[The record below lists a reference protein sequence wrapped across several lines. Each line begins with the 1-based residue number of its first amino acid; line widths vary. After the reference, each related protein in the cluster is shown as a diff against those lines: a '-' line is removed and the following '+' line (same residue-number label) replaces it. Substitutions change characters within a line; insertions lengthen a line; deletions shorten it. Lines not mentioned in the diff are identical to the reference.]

1 MLCRIFGKQFDAALV
16 PLSMSEKQV
25 TLIGVYKANGGV
37 VGELSYFF
45 GHLVGVRNCSLCDVT
60 HSPVMKKAK
69 FKDLEKRLRA
79 ELGITFK
86 LVHMNERNAEEL
98 KASSGREPC
107 VLLRYDDGGISM
119 LLDYVE
125 LKAIDGSVESF
136 EKLLR
141 SRLDFYL

>member
-1 MLCRIFGKQFDAALV
+1 
-16 PLSMSEKQV
+16 MSEKQV

-45 GHLVGVRNCSLCDVT
+45 GHLVGVRSCSLCDVT

-69 FKDLEKRLRA
+69 FKDLEKRLKA

>member
-1 MLCRIFGKQFDAALV
+1 M
-16 PLSMSEKQV
+16 

-60 HSPVMKKAK
+60 HSPMMKKAK

>member
-1 MLCRIFGKQFDAALV
+1 M
-16 PLSMSEKQV
+16 

-69 FKDLEKRLRA
+69 FKDLEKRLKA

>member
-1 MLCRIFGKQFDAALV
+1 M
-16 PLSMSEKQV
+16 

-45 GHLVGVRNCSLCDVT
+45 GHLVGVRSCSLCDVT

-107 VLLRYDDGGISM
+107 VLLRYDNGGISM
-119 LLDYVE
+119 LLDFVE